1 MARPQHGGM
10 RDMTVGSPP
19 RQILLFTLPLLAG
32 NFLQQLYNMVDS
44 WVVGN
49 YVSDAALAA
58 VGTGFPVIFFFSS
71 LFMGLSTGGTVVIAQ
86 FYGAGQ
92 MERVHDA
99 VDTIYAAF
107 LRLIV
112 PMTAAAMLAAK
123 PLLHVL
129 QVDETAMDEALT
141 YLLVVC
147 GGLIG
152 TVGYNFNA
160 GILNGLGNSRT
171 TLLFLSIAAGLNIV
185 LDLLLVLVIPLGVL
199 GVALG
204 TVISQAFSWLFGL
217 FYINRRF
224 PELRIRL
231 FRSKLD
237 KVLFREIVRIG
248 LPAGLQMSMVSLGT
262 MAILSKVNSFGKA
275 FTAGMNVG
283 NKLDSLAFL
292 PTQSLAAGITAFV
305 GQNMG
310 AGREDRAHQGIRA
323 AVAAAD
329 VWTVFTAVV
338 LCLFSEGFIGLFS
351 PDAPVIA
358 AGSYYLRCVMPPY
371 VLFATLFVINAA
383 MRGAGDSVFPM
394 LNVAASLILIRVP
407 AVYLLADHF
416 GPHVMFWGYGIGW
429 VLGCGLSVWYYVTGR
444 WKRRF
449 RPPEKRTL
457 GSPPEG
463 EM

>member
-217 FYINRRF
+217 FYINRHF

-231 FRSKLD
+231 FRSKLE
-237 KVLFREIVRIG
+237 KALFREIVRIG

-292 PTQSLAAGITAFV
+292 PTQSLAAGITAIV

-323 AVAAAD
+323 TVLAAD
-329 VWTVFTAVV
+329 VWTVFTALI
-338 LCLFSEGFIGLFS
+338 LCLFSESFIGIFS

-416 GPHVMFWGYGIGW
+416 GPQVMFWGYGIGW

-449 RPPEKRTL
+449 RPPERRAPE
-457 GSPPEG
+457 SPPEG